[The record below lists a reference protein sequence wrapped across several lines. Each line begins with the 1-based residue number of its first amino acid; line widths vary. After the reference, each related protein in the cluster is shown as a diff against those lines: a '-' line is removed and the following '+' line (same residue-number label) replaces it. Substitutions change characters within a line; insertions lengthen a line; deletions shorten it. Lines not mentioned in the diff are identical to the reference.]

1 VNKEL
6 DDLYGIKDKLTI
18 LYEDFK
24 NKIIDKYF
32 ADTELKKRFESMS
45 PYFFTKADVEKENI
59 ISLMT
64 NDLDIVI
71 KNIRQCL

>member
-1 VNKEL
+1 VDKEL
-6 DDLYGIKDKLTI
+6 SDLYGIKDRLTI

-32 ADTELKKRFESMS
+32 NNTEIEQRFESMS
-45 PYFFTKADVEKENI
+45 PYFFTKANVEEENI
-59 ISLMT
+59 VSLMT